1 MVSNKPEYETRHRK
15 SSKIYLAAR
24 KVLPSPVEEG
34 NGTEFCK
41 FRDDTF
47 SLRPSVFA
55 FDFFFLFLGL
65 PVAAFVDNGTVGN
78 A

>member
-1 MVSNKPEYETRHRK
+1 MVSNKPEYETRNRK

-34 NGTEFCK
+34 NGTDFCK

-47 SLRPSVFA
+47 SLRPSVLV

-65 PVAAFVDNGTVGN
+65 SVAAIVDSGGVGN

>member
-1 MVSNKPEYETRHRK
+1 MVSNKPEYETRNRMR
-15 SSKIYLAAR
+15 SKIYLAAR

-34 NGTEFCK
+34 NGTDFCK
-41 FRDDTF
+41 LRDGTF
-47 SLRPSVFA
+47 SLGPSVLA

-65 PVAAFVDNGTVGN
+65 SVVVDNGAVGN

>member
-1 MVSNKPEYETRHRK
+1 MRHVTEEG
-15 SSKIYLAAR
+15 SKIYLAAR

-34 NGTEFCK
+34 NGTDFCK
-41 FRDDTF
+41 LRDDIF

-55 FDFFFLFLGL
+55 FAFFFFLGL
-65 PVAAFVDNGTVGN
+65 SVAAFVDNGTVGN

>member
-1 MVSNKPEYETRHRK
+1 MVSYKPEYEIRNRK

-34 NGTEFCK
+34 NGTDFCK
-41 FRDDTF
+41 LRDGTF
-47 SLRPSVFA
+47 SLRLSVFA
-55 FDFFFLFLGL
+55 FAFFFLFLGL
-65 PVAAFVDNGTVGN
+65 SAAAFVDNGAVGN